1 MLGHIRPSAAALCS
15 ISFRLIRFI
24 ITPICTFRQAIWIF
38 LSQALIYQHQN
49 QQRQHI
55 LEIVF
60 QPAGQFDAL
69 AEELALDGV
78 ADRIEAYKDD
88 YQRGI
93 LNERG
98 YSIERMFEA
107 AYKMAY
113 PPHGCRG
120 RQHDSW
126 GTCIDI
132 VHAIE
137 HQQWLDSP
145 GEKRESPGTTN
156 RSFKPIPLG
165 HEPFP
170 KIERVEE

>member
-1 MLGHIRPSAAALCS
+1 MKYRIEVSEEQLRVIGLAVDEYMRV
-15 ISFRLIRFI
+15 RM
-24 ITPICTFRQAIWIF
+24 
-38 LSQALIYQHQN
+38 
-49 QQRQHI
+49 
-55 LEIVF
+55 
-60 QPAGQFDAL
+60 GQFDAL
-69 AEELALDGV
+69 AEDLVYDEV
-78 ADRIEAYKDD
+78 DRAEVYKDSR
-88 YQRGI
+88 QCGI
-93 LNERG
+93 LNERHRNLE
-98 YSIERMFEA
+98 SMFEN
-107 AYKMAY
+107 AYTLAC
-113 PPHGCRG
+113 PPLGYRE

-126 GTCIDI
+126 GTCIDL